1 MIFMLR
7 FIFYWFIV
15 LLSACQIK
23 NDTFDL
29 EFTQKSIF
37 LNGKGQELYLGYQLS
52 LSKGKHILVGFD
64 GARNTVD
71 FFDVEKGILLK
82 SVSFDEDGP
91 NGIGKLQKV
100 FYFNEKRIFFYNGY
114 HLIETDI
121 EGNIQK
127 KILLW
132 KKNPSIDEKF
142 VDDDNPISFP
152 PYFPFIYRE
161 TDGNIYYARTLY
173 VDQMIHDLFNSKTSI
188 IGRLNWQNDN
198 IEDLPIYFPKF
209 LLQKDKYFGL
219 MYHPQLTFWKDKLVI
234 NYTPFSEI
242 FVHNLEGKFLNK
254 YNALSSKTSNRIS
267 GLPIASKNNF
277 DKVFKNFYKG
287 PKFYSLHYDP
297 INKVFYRFHDVK
309 ELDNQGKILQR
320 NIYLM
325 IMNENFEVIQEE
337 KMPETINN
345 PTLCL
350 VLPEGGL
357 LVGVAGDQ
365 IREDHLTYNLIK
377 LKKLKE

>member
-1 MIFMLR
+1 M
-7 FIFYWFIV
+7 
-15 LLSACQIK
+15 
-23 NDTFDL
+23 FDL
-29 EFTQKSIF
+29 EFTQESIF
-37 LNGKGQELYLGYQLS
+37 LNGKGQELYSDFQLS
-52 LSKGKHILVGFD
+52 VSKDKRILVGFD
-64 GARNTVD
+64 GARNILD
-71 FFDVEKGILLK
+71 FFDVEKEIFIK
-82 SVSFDEDGP
+82 SVSFDEYGPDGV
-91 NGIGKLQKV
+91 GKPQKV
-100 FYFNEKRIFFYNGY
+100 FYFNEKHIFFYDGY

-132 KKNPSIDEKF
+132 KKHSSIDEKF
-142 VDDDNPISFP
+142 VNNDNPISFP

-173 VDQMIHDLFNSKTSI
+173 VDQMIHKSFNSKTSI

-198 IEDLPIYFPKF
+198 VEDLPIYFPEF

-242 FVHNLEGKFLNK
+242 FVYNLEGKFLNK
-254 YNALSSKTSNRIS
+254 YDVLSSKTSNRIS
-267 GLPIASKNNF
+267 GLPIASKDNF

-297 INKVFYRFHDVK
+297 IYEVFYRFHEVK
-309 ELDNQGKILQR
+309 KLDYQGKTLQR
-320 NIYLM
+320 DIYLM

-345 PTLCL
+345 PALCL
-350 VLPEGGL
+350 VLPQGGL

-365 IREDHLTYNLIK
+365 VREDHFTYNIIK
-377 LKKLKE
+377 INKKK